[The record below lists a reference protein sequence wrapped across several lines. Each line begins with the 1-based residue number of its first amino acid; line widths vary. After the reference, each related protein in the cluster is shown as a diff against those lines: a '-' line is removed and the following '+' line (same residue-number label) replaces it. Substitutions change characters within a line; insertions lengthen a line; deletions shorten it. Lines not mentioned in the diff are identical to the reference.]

1 MEKIM
6 DDMKQ
11 QLSAMMDGEIDLDAN
26 PHLLLAATRSDEMAQ
41 CWAEY
46 HLIGDAL
53 RHEAMQVDVTSR
65 VMQQLT
71 KEPTVLA
78 PRPKIKTMLQHRY
91 AAAASFA
98 AVAFVGWMAVQGDSA
113 PMQASI
119 AQSTAK
125 EPVALTSEAFDSYLL
140 AHAEFAPN
148 NSLQRSR
155 DLQLVAYTSPG
166 N

>member
-1 MEKIM
+1 MEKLM

-26 PHLLLAATRSDEMAQ
+26 PHLFLAATRSDEMAK

-46 HLIGDAL
+46 HLIGDIL
-53 RHEAMQVDVTSR
+53 RHEAMQVGVTAS
-65 VMQQLT
+65 VMQQLA
-71 KEPTVLA
+71 KEPIVLA

-91 AAAASFA
+91 AAAASVV
-98 AVAFVGWMAVQGDSA
+98 AVAFVGWMLVQDNV
-113 PMQASI
+113 ASTQSNI
-119 AQSTAK
+119 AQSVTEQPSVLSA
-125 EPVALTSEAFDSYLL
+125 EAFDSYLL

-148 NSLQRSR
+148 NGLQRNR
-155 DLQLVAYTSPG
+155 DMQLVAYTDTG